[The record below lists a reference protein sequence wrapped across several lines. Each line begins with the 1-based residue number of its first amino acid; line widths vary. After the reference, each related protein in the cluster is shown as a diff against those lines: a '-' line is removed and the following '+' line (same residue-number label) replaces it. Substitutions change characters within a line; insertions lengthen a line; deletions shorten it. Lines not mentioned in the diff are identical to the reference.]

1 MSFKSSK
8 RLIEF
13 AKTNSGALIIGV
25 SLIIGLNFS
34 RFINYAE
41 VAFYHLSG
49 QAAADEAA
57 RAQRAADQQRQRIA
71 QAAVQ
76 ETFRIERAAWQE
88 FLGSERTKFPQ
99 QVRAVKNSYGGDY
112 LCLDLRGPNFSSA
125 MAEDAARYE
134 VRDNFADE
142 FVQWLNGDGLLNR
155 RDWKYDDIK
164 GYADPAYYGCWSAQ
178 NLWGQ

>member
-1 MSFKSSK
+1 VSFKLSK
-8 RLIEF
+8 RLIKF

-41 VAFYHLSG
+41 VAIYHLSG

-57 RAQRAADQQRQRIA
+57 FEAARVERAAA
-71 QAAVQ
+71 Q
-76 ETFRIERAAWQE
+76 EHYRIEQAAWQE

-99 QVRAVKNSYGGDY
+99 QIRVVKNSYGGDF
-112 LCLDLRGPNFSSA
+112 LCLDRSTLG
-125 MAEDAARYE
+125 MAEDAASYE
-134 VRDNFADE
+134 VRDNIADE
-142 FVQWLNGDGLLNR
+142 FVRWLNSDGLLDR

-164 GYADPAYYGCWSAQ
+164 GYADQPYSPCWSA
-178 NLWGQ
+178 NSLWRANRYQKRIE